1 MTNRNSNL
9 DRVIYDPSIVEL
21 DTMPVENPPMDNVMP
36 SFDGREDPKVLEDYQ
51 QMELADGG
59 VVEREGFYAGGSLE
73 PQGETIKNLY
83 LKGYSMESIAKQLNV
98 TKSNLNNFLNSI
110 KNPEIETPITITEE
124 ELSKDLLLIQNM
136 MK

>member
-21 DTMPVENPPMDNVMP
+21 ETMPVDNPPMDNVMP

-59 VVEREGFYAGGSLE
+59 VVEREGF
-73 PQGETIKNLY
+73 KNG
-83 LKGYSMESIAKQLNV
+83 KRGDPN
-98 TKSNLNNFLNSI
+98 
-110 KNPEIETPITITEE
+110 KNPLGNENIGRDT
-124 ELSKDLLLIQNM
+124 KDYRS
-136 MK
+136 